1 MATHQLTEKA
11 QGKYHYTIGP
21 YTQPVLRVRSGDT
34 IVVETRDAFEGKIK
48 DEKTRPSKVLEVPF
62 LNPQSGPI
70 YVEGA
75 AKGDALAVRIESIK
89 PRGPQPRGTCCLIP
103 YFGGLT
109 GTDFTATLQDPL
121 PDLVRKVHITE
132 EEGTRWNDRIIF
144 PYEPFIGTIGTSPQI
159 DSINSLTAAK
169 HGGNM
174 DLADVCPGAT
184 IYFPVKVEG
193 ALLYLGDGHAV
204 QGDGEVCGVA
214 IEFATTTTITV
225 SVVKGWEL
233 AWPRLENDK
242 FIMSIGSARPMEDA
256 ARIAF
261 ADLVTWMVSKFGF
274 EKFDAY
280 FILSQIGKVRL
291 ANMVDPNYTIGASIA
306 KSYLPK

>member
-21 YTQPVLRVRSGDT
+21 YTEPVLKVRPGDT

-75 AKGDALAVRIESIK
+75 AKGDALAVRSVAIR
-89 PRGPQPRGTCCLIP
+89 PRGPRPRGTCCLIP
-103 YFGGLT
+103 YCGGLA
-109 GTDFTATLQDPL
+109 GTDVTAALQDPL

-132 EEGTRWNDRIIF
+132 EEGTGGNDRIAF

-184 IYFPVKVEG
+184 IYFPVKVDG

-225 SVVKGWEL
+225 NLVKGWEL
-233 AWPRLENDK
+233 AGPRLEK
-242 FIMSIGSARPMEDA
+242 EQCLMCIGTALPTDNSF
-256 ARIAF
+256 RIAIPELGYRTGG
-261 ADLVTWMVSKFGF
+261 AVGS
-274 EKFDAY
+274 EKRSAY
-280 FILSQIGKVRL
+280 FILSQVGKV
-291 ANMVDPNYTIGASIA
+291 
-306 KSYLPK
+306 

>member
-1 MATHQLTEKA
+1 
-11 QGKYHYTIGP
+11 
-21 YTQPVLRVRSGDT
+21 
-34 IVVETRDAFEGKIK
+34 
-48 DEKTRPSKVLEVPF
+48 
-62 LNPQSGPI
+62 
-70 YVEGA
+70 VEGA
-75 AKGDALAVRIESIK
+75 TKGDALAVRIDSIK

-132 EEGTRWNDRIIF
+132 EEGTRWNDRITF
-144 PYEPFIGTIGTSPQI
+144 PYEPFI
-159 DSINSLTAAK
+159 
-169 HGGNM
+169 
-174 DLADVCPGAT
+174 
-184 IYFPVKVEG
+184 
-193 ALLYLGDGHAV
+193 
-204 QGDGEVCGVA
+204 
-214 IEFATTTTITV
+214 
-225 SVVKGWEL
+225 
-233 AWPRLENDK
+233 R
-242 FIMSIGSARPMEDA
+242 SIGSARPMEDA

-280 FILSQIGKVRL
+280 FILSQVGKVRL